1 MNIVPPAREPC
12 MMTEAKS
19 RQRMEKAAAICL
31 SLPNVT
37 RADMGDHA
45 SFRIGGKIF
54 AYLLNNHHGD
64 GIVGLWCRALPGDN
78 QRLIESNPRKFYLP
92 AYVGPRG
99 WVGLRLDSRTVDWA
113 EVRELV
119 RGSYLLAA
127 PRKLALRMNPQMSGP
142 SDLLP

>member
-1 MNIVPPAREPC
+1 

-19 RQRMEKAAAICL
+19 RERMEKAAAICL

-64 GIVGLWCRALPGDN
+64 GTVGLWCRALPGDN
-78 QRLIESNPRKFYLP
+78 QRLIESNPRKFYCRLMSAP
-92 AYVGPRG
+92 AAGWASASTRALWIGPR
-99 WVGLRLDSRTVDWA
+99 S
-113 EVRELV
+113 
-119 RGSYLLAA
+119 GSWCAVA
-127 PRKLALRMNPQMSGP
+127 ICWRRPGS
-142 SDLLP
+142 